1 VTAALPSPSLVP
13 WLEPEDASP
22 LDSDNLSSSSPA
34 SPLPDSPE
42 PEVSPLEELSSAG
55 ALGRA

>member
-1 VTAALPSPSLVP
+1 VTAASPSLSPAP
-13 WLEPEDASP
+13 WLEPKDASP
-22 LDSDNLSSSSPA
+22 LDSDDPSSSSPA